1 MYPYVISMWISICF
15 VLFHDGLE
23 GNLKYV
29 FLSPRYFSLVAM
41 LMYSVRSI
49 MTGPSFLSALLII
62 MFGFCFRVCSA
73 SVSFG

>member
-1 MYPYVISMWISICF
+1 MRISICF
-15 VLFHDGLE
+15 VLVHDGLD

-29 FLSPRYFSLVAM
+29 FLSPRYFSLIAR
-41 LMYSVRSI
+41 LMYSVKSI
-49 MTGPSFLSALLII
+49 MTGPNFLSALLMM